1 MPTGPIAKVG
11 GAGTLVGGKAP
22 ILGPGALN
30 VIADG
35 APVSTMFDDVAPH
48 GEPPHA
54 KALIISGSA
63 TVIAGGRPV
72 VRNGDPASC
81 GDVVQS
87 VSMIIVGG

>member
-1 MPTGPIAKVG
+1 MPTGPIAKIG

-22 ILGPGALN
+22 IIGPGAPT

-54 KALIISGSA
+54 KALVIGGSA
-63 TVIAGGRPV
+63 TVIAAGRPV

-81 GDVVQS
+81 GDTVVS
-87 VSMIIVGG
+87 ASMVIVGG

>member
-1 MPTGPIAKVG
+1 MPTGPIAKIG

-22 ILGPGALN
+22 ILGPGAPT

-54 KALIISGSA
+54 KALIINGSA

-81 GDVVQS
+81 GDTVQS
-87 VSMIIVGG
+87 ISMIIVGG